1 MTASCRDPQLRLLY
15 AGSLESLVRGD
26 IIPMFEGK
34 TRCSVTATGGGSRE
48 LAQAVREGR
57 VAADVLLSADSEVIE
72 AELVRSAAGS
82 PVSWYFTF
90 AANSMALV
98 LGGKLRQEYR
108 QRVELTAQAAA
119 HLLRQGLRV
128 GRSDPE
134 KDPQGY
140 RAVIVVQLLER
151 ALGERG
157 LLAAALGDPRNSDQ
171 IVPSDQIMPMLRGG
185 DLDLAFAYRSHA
197 VEEGLPFADLPEAV
211 NLGSP
216 HLADEY
222 GQASYHC
229 TDGTIYRGRPIT
241 YAAALLGGEQ
251 ASCPAAA
258 FLAFLGSE
266 EVRDALR
273 RRGFGHVCR
282 LEVPPAAPGQG
293 GARA

>member
-1 MTASCRDPQLRLLY
+1 MTASCGECQLHLLY
-15 AGSLESLVRGD
+15 AGSLESLARGD

-34 TRCSVTATGGGSRE
+34 TGCSVRATGGGSRE

-72 AELVRSAAGS
+72 AELVRSAAGP
-82 PVSWYFTF
+82 PVSWYFTS

-98 LGGKLRQEYR
+98 LGRELRREYR
-108 QRVELTAQAAA
+108 QRVELTAQEAAD
-119 HLLRQGLRV
+119 LLRQGLRL

-140 RAVIVVQLLER
+140 RAVIVVELLER

-157 LLAAALGDPRNSDQ
+157 LLGAVLGDPRNSDQ
-171 IVPSDQIMPMLRGG
+171 IVPSDQIIPMLRGG

-197 VEEGLPFADLPEAV
+197 VEEGLPFAGLPEEV

-222 GQASYHC
+222 RRAAYRC

-241 YAAALLGGEQ
+241 YAAALLGGERV
-251 ASCPAAA
+251 SCLAAA

-266 EVRDALR
+266 EVRHALSQ
-273 RRGFGHVCR
+273 RGFGHVCR
-282 LEVPPAAPGQG
+282 LEVPAVAPGWG